1 MGATVFSAVSGS
13 AHLNWGSGSGRPAYN
28 GSGPYLDILVAVELK
43 QNILLNR
50 GSKALLRHRVELD
63 RCLLGYLGYLV
74 DDLHWSRWVLSG
86 DVLAQCC
93 LRPLLLVSLES
104 LLSGCNHIISV
115 PSVGIFKRCH
125 RH

>member
-1 MGATVFSAVSGS
+1 MSEQGAWDMLA
-13 AHLNWGSGSGRPAYN
+13 LNWP
-28 GSGPYLDILVAVELK
+28 EMT
-43 QNILLNR
+43 ILLT
-50 GSKALLRHRVELD
+50 
-63 RCLLGYLGYLV
+63 YLGYLV

-93 LRPLLLVSLES
+93 LRPLLPVSLKS

-115 PSVGIFKRCH
+115 PSVGIFKSCH